1 MCFRPISYVFRDLS
15 LDNDFYNLTMT
26 YRLDSDINWIYGAT
40 FDIETGLA
48 VAPDVNV
55 QWRTPDDN
63 FKGSLLSYDQQKL
76 N

>member
-1 MCFRPISYVFRDLS
+1 
-15 LDNDFYNLTMT
+15 MT

-63 FKGSLLSYDQQKL
+63 FKGSILSYDQQKL